1 MDANV
6 EMASFLIPTFL
17 EKLPKWF
24 LKIIENKRFNTKCEW
39 TFNILSQIMER
50 QLLIE
55 EVVQSN
61 VPKQFGR

>member
-24 LKIIENKRFNTKCEW
+24 LKIIENVSSNTKCEW
-39 TFNILSQIMER
+39 NFNILFQIMER
-50 QLLIE
+50 
-55 EVVQSN
+55 
-61 VPKQFGR
+61 